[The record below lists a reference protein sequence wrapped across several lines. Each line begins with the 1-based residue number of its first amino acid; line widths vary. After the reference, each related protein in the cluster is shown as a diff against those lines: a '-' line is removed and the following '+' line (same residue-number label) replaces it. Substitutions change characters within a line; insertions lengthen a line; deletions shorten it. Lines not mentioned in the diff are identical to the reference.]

1 MQLPSKI
8 YETALDE
15 VIRSSFNIDE
25 YEFECSEG
33 SNKGD
38 NFLGVIYRVSVK
50 AKSKKF
56 NLIVKLPP
64 QNARR
69 EHCNS
74 RFLFLRE
81 SEFYENV
88 CAIYRAFQLAKGV
101 KIETE
106 GFFEVPY
113 CYKSM
118 TVEPYEALFLEDL
131 SEKGFGVANRKES
144 FSKEQVILVIK
155 TLAKMH
161 ALFYSIKDQ
170 QRENVEKYFALSDA
184 FSKSFSGK
192 NSISNAWLRTQINLA
207 LALVEKQEESDFKR
221 RVLSVLNRDYFEQ
234 FNELVNGQSAEPF
247 AVLCHGDVRNLQYY
261 FKHSKMII
269 FSVGITTSCSLMMR

>member
-15 VIRSSFNIDE
+15 VIRNSFNIDE

-118 TVEPYEALFLEDL
+118 TDEPYEALFLEDL

-207 LALVEKQEESDFKR
+207 LTLVEKQEESDFKR

-234 FNELVNGQSAEPF
+234 FDELVNGQSAEPF
-247 AVLCHGDVRNLQYY
+247 AVLCHGDVRNFQYY
-261 FKHSKMII
+261 FKHSKI
-269 FSVGITTSCSLMMR
+269 